1 MPSDAQ
7 SADSPDD
14 PALKLRGISAAEL
27 LAAELPA
34 RRIILE
40 SGRDPI
46 LTSKSLVL
54 LYGPRGVGKTFV
66 ALGIAWAAATGGR
79 FLGWQAPKP
88 RRVVYIDGE
97 MAAAD
102 LRDRLRVFG
111 ETPDTLSFLLGDL
124 HPKSEGLPDLGSL
137 EGQMALLKQW
147 NGAKPELLVLDNLA
161 SLVAPRYAPRQGGG
175 DLWRALQRFLLY
187 LRRTGTA
194 VLIVHHAD
202 KTGQQ
207 RGTSRR
213 EELVDLV

>member
-102 LRDRLRVFG
+102 LRDRLRLFG
-111 ETPDTLSFLLGDL
+111 APPEIGPGTMPDTLTFLLGDL
-124 HPKSEGLPDLGSL
+124 HP
-137 EGQMALLKQW
+137 
-147 NGAKPELLVLDNLA
+147 
-161 SLVAPRYAPRQGGG
+161 
-175 DLWRALQRFLLY
+175 
-187 LRRTGTA
+187 GT
-194 VLIVHHAD
+194 
-202 KTGQQ
+202 
-207 RGTSRR
+207 
-213 EELVDLV
+213 E